1 METKNTIRDA
11 VKRALNN
18 IATML
23 ADITQK
29 MANDVAA
36 CKEAHAKKY
45 ADWIRSA
52 ERITSLI
59 IKFFSGDKAI
69 EAEIAEAIPQQYD
82 TDPEAVREYL
92 RKYINSSCRQ

>member
-69 EAEIAEAIPQQYD
+69 EEEIAEDHPPKYKD
-82 TDPEAVREYL
+82 DPEAIEEYIHQ
-92 RKYINSSCRQ
+92 YIKMNYMQ